1 MFIFS
6 EDKTVAINSNDIHA
20 LVISPKKDNKN
31 VFALIAVFN
40 DISPETD
47 TKLTRM
53 IVKTGSKQDCINLI
67 AKINSK
73 GGA

>member
-6 EDKTVAINSNDIHA
+6 EDKTIAINSNDIRA
-20 LVISPKKDNKN
+20 LVVSPKKDDKN
-31 VFALIAVFN
+31 VFALVAVFK
-40 DISPETD
+40 DISLEAD
-47 TKLTRM
+47 GKLTRM

>member
-6 EDKTVAINSNDIHA
+6 EDKTVAINSNDIRA
-20 LVISPKKDNKN
+20 LVVSPKKNNKN
-31 VFALIAVFN
+31 VFALVAVFK
-40 DISPETD
+40 DISLEAD
-47 TKLTRM
+47 GKLTRM